1 MNDRKVLMRR
11 FIAYLVDWY
20 VGALVVSF
28 PIGLFSQKLFGTANN
43 LNLLKF
49 PESYGVIAGILS
61 MICGLLY
68 FVVVPTWIWKGQTLG
83 KHILHLKIVGNN
95 NDDINLKTMLI
106 REVLVIMLF
115 EERMYNISTILQQ
128 LFTLLTHIQVVRAVV
143 TIFWVITIVSALL
156 VVLSKNAQSLHDRIA
171 HTIVVRV

>member
-49 PESYGVIAGILS
+49 QEPYGVIAGILS
-61 MICGLLY
+61 MICGLFY

-143 TIFWVITIVSALL
+143 TVFWVITIVSALL